1 MTFAFHFLKTM
12 SFNCIQ
18 QVGSDQCYSSGTY
31 DESIDFSNACRSL
44 YMNRV
49 QRTEE
54 YKNRLDNCSENKSEH
69 QRKSS
74 MDTAMERLGQEMV
87 IKHNTSYICYND

>member
-1 MTFAFHFLKTM
+1 M
-12 SFNCIQ
+12 SFNSIQ
-18 QVGSDQCYSSGTY
+18 QVGSDQYYSIRTY

-54 YKNRLDNCSENKSEH
+54 YKNKINKCSEDKSEH

-74 MDTAMERLGQEMV
+74 METAMERLGQEMV
-87 IKHNTSYICYND
+87 IKTIYHIYLMINY